1 MATLKGTGRS
11 VADDLR
17 RRQEQV
23 VTTKQDQMKKE
34 AELRLAQIE
43 QLRSEDVLEKEKKR

>member
-17 RRQEQV
+17 KKQEYV
-23 VTTKQDQMKKE
+23 VSTKQDQMKRE
-34 AELRLAQIE
+34 AELRI
-43 QLRSEDVLEKEKKR
+43 